1 MHCVEYREWWNP
13 EEEEIVIQPRK
24 HEANQITNGDKKEQ
38 VTHITIVS
46 VQNKLC
52 VTICYHLILLCS
64 LTIMCMYDLLLGRRG
79 VP

>member
-1 MHCVEYREWWNP
+1 MFQLYCVEYKEWWNP

-24 HEANQITNGDKKEQ
+24 QEANQITNGNQKEQ

-46 VQNKLC
+46 RLC